1 MHDPHHYVLLEIG
14 GVPMSEII
22 PIDTQVKYDNDLNR
36 VLIGKLN
43 KTGQNFLMA
52 LMARVKN
59 HGSKNI
65 VLTFSEIKK
74 LSKYKSTSTDR
85 FIVDLR
91 EMNHELS
98 SLVFSAES
106 QNMLVDFSLFV
117 TFKINLLEKN
127 LTVRVNPD
135 FEYILNNFQETFTSF
150 ELEDFVSIRSK
161 YTKSLFR
168 LLSNN
173 NSTGSL
179 KLSIEEFRTLLDIPT
194 SYRNNSI
201 NERIIYPSLEILSEY
216 FDNLNLDKILEP
228 ETHKILGYHFTFTPK
243 TVLNLE

>member
-1 MHDPHHYVLLEIG
+1 
-14 GVPMSEII
+14 MSKII

-59 HGSKNI
+59 HGTDNI

-74 LSKYKSTSTDR
+74 LSQYKPTSNER

-106 QNMLVDFSLFV
+106 ENMLVDFSLFV
-117 TFKINLLEKN
+117 TFKIDLRKKN

-135 FEYILNNFQETFTSF
+135 FEYILNNFQKTFTSF
-150 ELEDFVSIRSK
+150 ELEDFVAIRSK

-168 LLSNN
+168 LLSNH

-179 KLSIEEFRTLLDIPT
+179 KLSTEEFRLLLDIPK

-201 NERIIYPSLEILSEY
+201 NERIIAPSLETLSHY
-216 FDNLNLDKILEP
+216 FEDLALDKILEP
-228 ETHKILGYHFTFTPK
+228 ETHKIIGYHFTFKPK
-243 TVLNLE
+243 PSLTLE